1 MNIQCWKPDTCNC
14 VVYTNDGTEY
24 YDVESN
30 PSNIK
35 FTKPCCEEHCAHHTS
50 IGQAFVDENKKTND
64 DCNHKYF
71 KTGDIIDG
79 NNPAHK
85 IKLEKMAK
93 EKAQLKKDSNIV
105 RKGA

>member
-35 FTKPCCEEHCAHHTS
+35 FTKPCCEEHCSHHTQT
-50 IGQAFVDENKKTND
+50 GQAFVDENKKTND

-71 KTGDIIDG
+71 KAGDIIDK